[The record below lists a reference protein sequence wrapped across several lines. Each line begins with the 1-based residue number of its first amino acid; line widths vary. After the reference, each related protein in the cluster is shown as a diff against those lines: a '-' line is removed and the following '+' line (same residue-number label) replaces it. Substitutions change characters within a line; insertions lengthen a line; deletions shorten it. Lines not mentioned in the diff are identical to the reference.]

1 MSNEILK
8 NGIDHSYIGKDLEV
22 FYGIDHSYIGKDLEV
37 FYDDNNNNKTE
48 LEPDKSNCTLLVDV
62 VEFFD
67 YVTKQKI
74 FVLVYSPYK
83 ELKQFGKKFERKG
96 KSQIGGYSMN

>member
-22 FYGIDHSYIGKDLEV
+22 FY
-37 FYDDNNNNKTE
+37 DDNNNNNNKTE
-48 LEPDKSNCTLLVDV
+48 LEPDKSNYTLLVDV

-74 FVLVYSPYK
+74 FVLVYCPYK